1 MILCETLQ
9 EHIVGLGQLGVVQE
23 VSLGEGCIFRNKLTT
38 KLFKTWGMERRS
50 VTKVLR
56 ALSKASSP
64 YNLGFQSVRSAISSM
79 HRRGPNNLAHILVYI
94 SALSFKIL
102 NYHEYIMLETRWKP
116 ENSEIHIRAT

>member
-1 MILCETLQ
+1 MILGETLQ

-23 VSLGEGCIFRNKLTT
+23 VSLGEDCISTNKLSL

-64 YNLGFQSVRSAISSM
+64 YNLGFQSVKSAISSI
-79 HRRGPNNLAHILVYI
+79 HKRGPNNLAHILIYI
-94 SALSFKIL
+94 SALSFNIVST
-102 NYHEYIMLETRWKP
+102 YIMLEKWLP